1 MQDHI
6 ENHVAISRVLVVDDD
21 EFMRDL
27 LPEMLQRLGITT
39 VRCAENGTQALAE
52 LQAKAC
58 WPEILVCDLAMPG
71 MDGIEFLRHLA
82 TLDFDGGIVLFSGTD
97 RRILSSAEQLGRAHG
112 LNMLG
117 TIEKPVSFATLRDT
131 LNTFNPNRHKA
142 SPHTL
147 IALTAAE
154 IRDGVAAGCVTIYVQ
169 PKVDVLS
176 RQVMGVECL
185 ARWAD
190 PQRGILPP
198 SAFIDTAEQAGLIEG
213 ITHAVFRQA
222 AQWAGEWRRRGHLL
236 KVSVNISMND
246 LDRLDLPEQLSL
258 WAKEGGI
265 PNEWIML
272 ELTESR
278 LMGDQ
283 RVNLDIIT
291 RLRLKEFGLSID
303 DFGTGYST
311 LDKLKNLPF
320 TELKIDRA
328 FVHGASHDQAAYAIL
343 ESSAHLARA
352 LGLSVVAEGA
362 ESPEDWAVIAQL
374 GIDEVQGFIVARPMP
389 ASEFLPWLET
399 WQKKSAINLTQL
411 HDLVGGDPE
420 VHHRVLKKFLQVARQ
435 NLDALAEA
443 DRLAQPEVIGAL
455 GHRLKTGA
463 RSIGAQALADAC
475 QALEEAGAAGN
486 LLTCRE
492 LIHTITEQF
501 TPVAQTIDAQLA
513 QRLC

>member
-1 MQDHI
+1 MSDHI
-6 ENHVAISRVLVVDDD
+6 EDHVAINRVLVVDDD

-27 LPEMLQRLGITT
+27 LQEMLQRLGAITI
-39 VRCAENGTQALAE
+39 RCAENGAEALAE
-52 LQAKAC
+52 LQTRDC

-82 TLDFDGGIVLFSGTD
+82 TLDFNGGIVLFSGTD

-112 LNMLG
+112 LHMLG

-131 LNTFNPNRHKA
+131 LSTFNPNRHKPSA
-142 SPHTL
+142 NTPV
-147 IALTAAE
+147 ALTTAE
-154 IRDGVAAGCVTIYVQ
+154 ISAGLAAGCVTIYVQ

-222 AQWAGEWRRRGHLL
+222 AQWAGEWKRRGHLL

-258 WAKEGGI
+258 WAKESGI
-265 PNEWIML
+265 PNEWMML

-352 LGLSVVAEGA
+352 LGLSVVAEGV
-362 ESPEDWAVIAQL
+362 EFPEDWAVVAEL

-389 ASEFLPWLET
+389 PGDLLPWLEA
-399 WQKKSAINLTQL
+399 WEKKSAINPNQL

-420 VHHRVLKKFLQVARQ
+420 VHQRVLQKFLLVARQ
-435 NLDALAEA
+435 NLLALTNA
-443 DRLAQPEVIGAL
+443 DRQGQPEAIAAL
-455 GHRLKTGA
+455 GHRLKTSA
-463 RSIGAQALADAC
+463 RSIGAQALADTC
-475 QALEEAGAAGN
+475 QALEEAGTAGN
-486 LLTCRE
+486 RVACRE
-492 LIHTITEQF
+492 LISTINEQF
-501 TPVAQTIDAQLA
+501 TPVASYIEAQLA
-513 QRLC
+513 QRL